1 MKSKRI
7 GFVDDSIRDLANDM
21 IQTTLDWDHDSEF
34 GAALAAIQI
43 GEPLK
48 LTVVRN
54 DFDDAKSKEFTTLVN
69 PEIVKSSNEN
79 VSDVEGCLSVPGVY
93 GRVSRPLKIK
103 VKAQDINGDPIR
115 LTLEGFPARLDL
127 ATHRLEVFLLVVLRL
142 SEGVG
147 HDLRGF
153 DESILPVEQTARLLG
168 RALAPTGLRLL
179 EFRFHHF
186 LELLRGAVG
195 VALPKDGAV
204 DADERRRREPRTRG
218 RERLIRRRAQP
229 RLVRGES
236 LPHEAGDV
244 RRIKALRFEQQRD
257 ESVLPVLLLHL
268 DGVRH
273 APAEARPSMISPPVD
288 EDRAALQ
295 LGHGLATVRVENL

>member
-1 MKSKRI
+1 MIRKIVTIPNKILRMKSKRI

-54 DFDDAKSKEFTTLVN
+54 DFDDAKSKEFTTIVN

-115 LTLEGFPARLDL
+115 LTLEGFPARVLQHEIDHMNGIIFLDHVKDSSQL
-127 ATHRLEVFLLVVLRL
+127 FNIDKNGTLMPV
-142 SEGVG
+142 SQSKKD
-147 HDLRGF
+147 DL
-153 DESILPVEQTARLLG
+153 
-168 RALAPTGLRLL
+168 
-179 EFRFHHF
+179 
-186 LELLRGAVG
+186 
-195 VALPKDGAV
+195 KK
-204 DADERRRREPRTRG
+204 
-218 RERLIRRRAQP
+218 
-229 RLVRGES
+229 
-236 LPHEAGDV
+236 
-244 RRIKALRFEQQRD
+244 IKQ
-257 ESVLPVLLLHL
+257 
-268 DGVRH
+268 
-273 APAEARPSMISPPVD
+273 
-288 EDRAALQ
+288 
-295 LGHGLATVRVENL
+295 

>member
-1 MKSKRI
+1 MIRKIVTIPNKILRMKSKRI
-7 GFVDDSIRDLANDM
+7 GFVDDSVRDLANDM

-115 LTLEGFPARLDL
+115 LTLEGFPARVLQHEIDHMNGIIFLDHVKDSSQL
-127 ATHRLEVFLLVVLRL
+127 FNIDKNGTLMPV
-142 SEGVG
+142 SQSKKD
-147 HDLRGF
+147 DL
-153 DESILPVEQTARLLG
+153 
-168 RALAPTGLRLL
+168 
-179 EFRFHHF
+179 
-186 LELLRGAVG
+186 
-195 VALPKDGAV
+195 KK
-204 DADERRRREPRTRG
+204 
-218 RERLIRRRAQP
+218 
-229 RLVRGES
+229 
-236 LPHEAGDV
+236 
-244 RRIKALRFEQQRD
+244 IKQ
-257 ESVLPVLLLHL
+257 
-268 DGVRH
+268 
-273 APAEARPSMISPPVD
+273 
-288 EDRAALQ
+288 
-295 LGHGLATVRVENL
+295 

>member
-115 LTLEGFPARLDL
+115 LTLEGFPARVLQHEIDHMNGIIFLDHVKDSSQL
-127 ATHRLEVFLLVVLRL
+127 FNIDKNGTLMPI
-142 SEGVG
+142 SQSKKD
-147 HDLRGF
+147 DL
-153 DESILPVEQTARLLG
+153 
-168 RALAPTGLRLL
+168 
-179 EFRFHHF
+179 
-186 LELLRGAVG
+186 
-195 VALPKDGAV
+195 KK
-204 DADERRRREPRTRG
+204 
-218 RERLIRRRAQP
+218 
-229 RLVRGES
+229 
-236 LPHEAGDV
+236 
-244 RRIKALRFEQQRD
+244 IKQ
-257 ESVLPVLLLHL
+257 
-268 DGVRH
+268 
-273 APAEARPSMISPPVD
+273 
-288 EDRAALQ
+288 
-295 LGHGLATVRVENL
+295 

>member
-1 MKSKRI
+1 MIRKIVTIPNKILRMKSKRI

-21 IQTTLDWDHDSEF
+21 IQTTLDWDHDNEF

-115 LTLEGFPARLDL
+115 LTLEGFPARVLQHEIDHMNGIIFLDHVKDSSQL
-127 ATHRLEVFLLVVLRL
+127 FNIDKNGTLMPV
-142 SEGVG
+142 SQSKKD
-147 HDLRGF
+147 DL
-153 DESILPVEQTARLLG
+153 
-168 RALAPTGLRLL
+168 
-179 EFRFHHF
+179 
-186 LELLRGAVG
+186 
-195 VALPKDGAV
+195 KK
-204 DADERRRREPRTRG
+204 
-218 RERLIRRRAQP
+218 
-229 RLVRGES
+229 
-236 LPHEAGDV
+236 
-244 RRIKALRFEQQRD
+244 IKQ
-257 ESVLPVLLLHL
+257 
-268 DGVRH
+268 
-273 APAEARPSMISPPVD
+273 
-288 EDRAALQ
+288 
-295 LGHGLATVRVENL
+295 

>member
-1 MKSKRI
+1 MIRKIVTIPNKILRMKSKRI
-7 GFVDDSIRDLANDM
+7 GFVDDYIRDLANDM

-115 LTLEGFPARLDL
+115 LTLEGFPARVLQHEIDHMNGIIFLDHVKDSSQL
-127 ATHRLEVFLLVVLRL
+127 FNIDKNGTLMPV
-142 SEGVG
+142 SQSKKD
-147 HDLRGF
+147 DL
-153 DESILPVEQTARLLG
+153 
-168 RALAPTGLRLL
+168 
-179 EFRFHHF
+179 
-186 LELLRGAVG
+186 
-195 VALPKDGAV
+195 KK
-204 DADERRRREPRTRG
+204 
-218 RERLIRRRAQP
+218 
-229 RLVRGES
+229 
-236 LPHEAGDV
+236 
-244 RRIKALRFEQQRD
+244 IKQ
-257 ESVLPVLLLHL
+257 
-268 DGVRH
+268 
-273 APAEARPSMISPPVD
+273 
-288 EDRAALQ
+288 
-295 LGHGLATVRVENL
+295 